1 MKKMMIAGNWKMHND
16 NAQALQLAN
25 QIKIKT
31 TAVKATEIVICPPY
45 TALSVVNDVV
55 KGSNVVLGAQNMFWE
70 AQGAYT
76 GEVSAAMLQ
85 SCGVQYVILG
95 HSERR
100 QYFGETD
107 ETVNKRLRA
116 VLENGLK
123 AIVCVGETLEE
134 REAGRAREV
143 IDSQVSGAF
152 AGIEAAAFSSIVVAY
167 EPVWAIGTG
176 KTASPDQAQ
185 EIHAHIRG
193 QIEKQYGHD
202 VAMALRILYGGS
214 VKPANARELLSR
226 PDLDGALVG
235 GACLKAETFVPIIQT
250 AEELAG

>member
-1 MKKMMIAGNWKMHND
+1 MRKMMIAGNWKMHND
-16 NAQALQLAN
+16 NAQAQQLAN

-31 TAVKATEIVICPPY
+31 TAETNVEIVVCPTF
-45 TALSVVNDVV
+45 TALSVVNDIL
-55 KGSNVVLGAQNMFWE
+55 KGSHVILGAQNMFWE

-76 GEVSAAMLQ
+76 GEISASMLK
-85 SCGVQYVILG
+85 SCGVRYVILG

-123 AIVCVGETLEE
+123 AIVCVGETLKE

-143 IDSQVSGAF
+143 IDRQINGAF
-152 AGIEAAAFSSIVVAY
+152 AGIDAAAFSAIVVAY

-176 KTASPDQAQ
+176 KTASPEQAQ
-185 EIHAHIRG
+185 EIHAHLR
-193 QIEKQYGHD
+193 QRIEERYGAD
-202 VAMALRILYGGS
+202 TASALRILYGGS
-214 VKPANARELLSR
+214 VKPANARELLSQ

-250 AEELAG
+250 AGELSA